1 MNPPS
6 GGIGSRAGFDLLTRA
21 CAGEGDA
28 MKGERTSS
36 IKTLTVAALCT
47 LLGALPRAGGQ
58 CVALEFD
65 TFQPVDF
72 TNTFGA
78 TCAMRGNIAIF
89 GAHFDDDAATP
100 SVSAAPATATLWAR
114 T

>member
-1 MNPPS
+1 
-6 GGIGSRAGFDLLTRA
+6 
-21 CAGEGDA
+21 
-28 MKGERTSS
+28 MKRERTSS
-36 IKTLTVAALCT
+36 IQTLTVAALCT

-89 GAHFDDDAATP
+89 GAHFDDDAALDAG
-100 SVSAAPATATLWAR
+100 AAYIFRFDPGQSEWV
-114 T
+114 